1 MSSAI
6 RTHPAR
12 LFLITDKQHSAPPR
26 VVLRLI
32 AAPLLTAPA
41 PKARRS
47 QSKTRGDA
55 K

>member
-12 LFLITDKQHSAPPR
+12 LFLITDKQHSARPR

-32 AAPLLTAPA
+32 SAPRGKEGRARLT
-41 PKARRS
+41 KREEGH
-47 QSKTRGDA
+47 Q
-55 K
+55 